1 MCSRNNPLVKQQRPR
16 LGSAFALVFT
26 ISLLILMNQ
35 VSHGEAPAEARWILS
50 TDMATD
56 VDDAAAMGIL
66 IEAAKRGKGT
76 IAACVSDAPT
86 PHGAPALRAFL
97 DTWGYGTVPVGAYQG
112 KAGNPTE
119 HAYPGRVAHHFGQAS
134 RTRRDFPDAV
144 SVLRRACADS
154 PDQSVVFIAIGFLT
168 ALDEF
173 LRSPADEISP
183 MTGQQLF
190 DQKTR
195 MTVSVGANFIG
206 NDEGSLRW
214 NWKHA
219 PEVTARVIQSMNR
232 PFYWLPANE
241 IDQSAFPKNHPRRGL
256 PPTVTGPEGFG
267 WDSRENP
274 IQLAFEVCQ
283 AEDPAALSNGLRRKA
298 FDPAAV
304 RFATDFDTDLFDF
317 YHRDIHLLIE
327 NGSIHVD
334 PARRGVFSILQ
345 MKLSSQAGTSG
356 EYLDDILRHLPEP
369 GE

>member
-1 MCSRNNPLVKQQRPR
+1 
-16 LGSAFALVFT
+16 
-26 ISLLILMNQ
+26 
-35 VSHGEAPAEARWILS
+35 
-50 TDMATD
+50 MATD
-56 VDDAAAMGIL
+56 VDDAAAMGML
-66 IEAAKRGKGT
+66 VEAAKRGKGT

-97 DTWGYGTVPVGAYQG
+97 DAWNYQNVPVGAYRG
-112 KAGNPTE
+112 NAGNPTE
-119 HAYPGRVAHHFGQAS
+119 HSYPARVADQFGQAS
-134 RTRRDFPDAV
+134 RTRSDFPD
-144 SVLRRACADS
+144 SIKVLRRAYADS

-190 DQKTR
+190 DKKTR
-195 MTVSVGANFIG
+195 MTVSVGANFLG
-206 NDEGSLRW
+206 NDEGALRW

-241 IDQSAFPKNHPRRGL
+241 IDQSGFPKNHPRRGL
-256 PPTVTGPEGFG
+256 PPTVTGPEGFE
-267 WDSRENP
+267 WDNMKNP

-283 AEDPAALSNGLRRKA
+283 AEEPAALTNGLRRKA

-317 YHRDIHLLIE
+317 YHRDIHLSMEDGLV
-327 NGSIHVD
+327 SVD
-334 PARRGVFSILQ
+334 PTRRGPFSILQ
-345 MKLSSQAGTSG
+345 MKLSSQTGASG
-356 EYLDDILRHLPEP
+356 EYLDGILRLLPEP